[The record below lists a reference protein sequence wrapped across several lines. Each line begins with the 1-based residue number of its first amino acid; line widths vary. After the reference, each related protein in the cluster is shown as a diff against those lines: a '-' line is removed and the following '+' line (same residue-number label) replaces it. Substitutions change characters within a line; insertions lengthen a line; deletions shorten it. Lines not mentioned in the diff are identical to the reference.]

1 MPPRISQGAH
11 RPVFRRQGGAAPRL
25 AARPR
30 LAPRAALIMSM
41 LEQDEV
47 AAYLLQR
54 RLVGRRSIVAGR
66 LRISDVSSRNRNFRV
81 RGGPAES
88 YLLKQ
93 GIVADSAASL
103 RNEAALYRR
112 LSGGGGAPA
121 ACVPTLHRYDA
132 ARGILVL
139 EWISGG
145 EDLDALQRRRRGCPP
160 VLAAALGRALATIHA
175 IAPDAEALRD
185 DPPWV
190 LALHRPPLEAL
201 RYLSAASVELV
212 TLLQREARLGAAL
225 DALREQWRV
234 EALVHRDVKWANC
247 IAHPPPGGVRATRI
261 RLVDWEM
268 AGWGDPAFDVG
279 SAFSDVAASSLDGGR
294 APAGPVA
301 GALWSAYVR
310 ARGLGARAADELLER
325 SLRFAGARL
334 VQSAYE
340 HTQETTVMSERVVRI
355 VELAAELL
363 LADPRA
369 AGAALGFVR

>member
-1 MPPRISQGAH
+1 
-11 RPVFRRQGGAAPRL
+11 
-25 AARPR
+25 
-30 LAPRAALIMSM
+30 MSM

-81 RGGPAES
+81 IGGPSES

-112 LSGGGGAPA
+112 LSGRGGAAA
-121 ACVPTLHRYDA
+121 ACVPALHRYDTE
-132 ARGILVL
+132 RGILVI
-139 EWISGG
+139 EWIAGA
-145 EDLDALQRRRRGCPP
+145 EDLDALRRRRGSCPAP
-160 VLAAALGRALATIHA
+160 LAAALGRALATIHA
-175 IAPDAEALRD
+175 IAPDGEALRED
-185 DPPWV
+185 APWV

-212 TLLQREARLGAAL
+212 MALQRDARVGAAL
-225 DALREQWRV
+225 DALRDVWRV

-247 IAHPPPGGVRATRI
+247 IAHPRPGGVRATRI

-279 SAFSDVAASSLDGGR
+279 SALSDFAALALDGAPGAAR
-294 APAGPVA
+294 AAA
-301 GALWSAYVR
+301 GALWPAYVR
-310 ARGLGARAADELLER
+310 ARGLDAAAAAALLER

-334 VQSAYE
+334 VQSAFE
-340 HTQETTVMSERVVRI
+340 HTQETTVLGERVARI
-355 VELAAELL
+355 MGLARDLL
-363 LADPRA
+363 LSDPRA
-369 AGAALGFVR
+369 ALGLAA